1 MPMLLGASARV
12 GPAAALVEL
21 IAPWRDL
28 VSNTGITSS
37 GSAASTLGVAL
48 ATCGRFDEASEAFEQ
63 GLAVN
68 GALDAPILL
77 ARTHL
82 DYGRMLLRSGD
93 PERARSA
100 RRGRA
105 RDPRELG
112 LGDIEREAAR
122 L

>member
-1 MPMLLGASARV
+1 MLPPGSTRS

-28 VSNTGITSS
+28 VGNTGITSS

-77 ARTHL
+77 ARTHARL
-82 DYGRMLLRSGD
+82 RTDAVAVGRAGTG
-93 PERARSA
+93 ASA
-100 RRGRA
+100 RRGGAA
-105 RDPRELG
+105 RPARELG
-112 LGDIEREAAR
+112 LGAIEREAAR